1 MPLHPKSKELLDQ
14 LAAAGMPPIG
24 SLPPADTRE
33 AFKGISA
40 FNGPPVPM
48 ARVEER
54 SIPGPAGE
62 IPLRVYTPTSGSSF
76 PVIVYLHG
84 GGWVIGDF
92 ETHDGICRHLAKEAS
107 AVVVAVGYRLAPE
120 HKFPAA
126 PEDCYAATAWV
137 AAHAAEIGGDPSRI
151 VVGGDSAGGNL
162 TAAVCLMARDRKGPK
177 IAYQLLIYPV
187 TDHSVET
194 ASYRENANGYLLEKS
209 SMVWFWDHYLNEAKD
224 GQNPYASP
232 LRANDLKGLPPAYL
246 ITAEFDPLRDEG
258 EAYGKRLEDA
268 GVPVRMKR
276 YDGLIHG
283 FAMMTGFF
291 DQAREFA
298 RDAAAAIRALPS

>member
-24 SLPPADTRE
+24 SLPPKDTRE
-33 AFKGISA
+33 AFAGISA
-40 FNGPPVPM
+40 FNGPQVPM

-54 SIPGPAGE
+54 AIPGPNGE
-62 IPLRVYTPTSGSSF
+62 IPLRIYTPTSGSSF

-137 AAHAAEIGGDPSRI
+137 AAHAAEIGGDAKRI

-187 TDHSVET
+187 TDHSFET
-194 ASYRENANGYLLEKS
+194 PSYRENAMGYLLEKN
-209 SMVWFWDHYLNEAKD
+209 SMTWFWGHYLSDAKD
-224 GQNPYASP
+224 GENPYASP
-232 LRANDLKGLPPAYL
+232 LRAKDLKGLPPAHL

-258 EAYGKRLEDA
+258 EAYGKRLQEA
-268 GVPVRMKR
+268 GVPVQMKR

-291 DQAREFA
+291 DQAREYA